1 MMRLAAAIATNVGLC
16 LCIIGWLDSAL
27 FESTV
32 GGEITRWGGLLLA
45 AGIAASVVLI
55 RRKRMTVS
63 TLLIVFLGCLP
74 FAGFGGFL
82 WWQIQLSKERSAACE
97 AGSAEACLSFGK
109 RKVRRGEVEAGLPRL
124 RRACELG
131 SADGCFMAGG
141 LAPKATGVEWLAKA
155 CDLGDPRG
163 CARAAQLLRTGDG
176 VMAAPARGC
185 ELAQRGCA
193 QGSAEACAE
202 AGYCSGGEASG
213 SAAEPR
219 P

>member
-1 MMRLAAAIATNVGLC
+1 MRLAAAIATNVGLC

-55 RRKRMTVS
+55 RRKQMTVS

-193 QGSAEACAE
+193 KGSAEACAE

-213 SAAEPR
+213 SGAGPR

>member
-1 MMRLAAAIATNVGLC
+1 MRLAAAIATNVGLC

-55 RRKRMTVS
+55 RRKQTTVS

-193 QGSAEACAE
+193 LGSAAACAE

-213 SAAEPR
+213 SGAGPR

>member
-1 MMRLAAAIATNVGLC
+1 MRLAAAIATNVGLC

-213 SAAEPR
+213 SGAGPR

>member
-32 GGEITRWGGLLLA
+32 GGQITRWGGLLLA

-55 RRKRMTVS
+55 RRKQMTVS
-63 TLLIVFLGCLP
+63 TLLIIFLGCLP

-155 CDLGDPRG
+155 CDLGDSRG

-176 VMAAPARGC
+176 VTAAPARGC

-193 QGSAEACAE
+193 KGSAEACAE

-213 SAAEPR
+213 SGAEPR

>member
-1 MMRLAAAIATNVGLC
+1 MRLAAAIATNVGLC

-55 RRKRMTVS
+55 RRKQMTVS

-97 AGSAEACLSFGK
+97 AGSAEACLSYGK

-141 LAPKATGVEWLAKA
+141 LAPKATGVEWLARA

-163 CARAAQLLRTGDG
+163 CARAAQLLRSGDG
-176 VMAAPARGC
+176 VTAAPARGC

-193 QGSAEACAE
+193 KGSAEACAE

-213 SAAEPR
+213 SGAVPR